1 MARKKDA
8 TEIET
13 AANTGAVNAS
23 EFEDIF
29 NFDSLNPAL
38 ETIKAELQITGDADV
53 TVHVSKLNADENG
66 TEMNVWR
73 GDPDSYDLE
82 QIAKKFGSGQYRVM
96 VYMRIPSGQKVR
108 KLNKVMAWLLSPE
121 DEQRRKSGN
130 APQTVAGNDTSNVIA
145 VLQQMQRDNL
155 AAQERMIAAIAQRP
169 DPMKQ
174 MKDIADVVKT
184 IAPNAPAAQQGM
196 GLTEVLSLTKT
207 IIDLGKAN
215 APSPVIPEGADLS
228 GVALSKGIDLVGKFL
243 EQAQKGQMQPA
254 VAQLPAPQQP
264 PQEMPDNETS
274 EEAEMIKMYL
284 KLANYAAKTGQTPDE
299 FAEENY
305 TRIPDNMFELF
316 ATDPQWFQYLIKFVP
331 ECANFRPWYE
341 QVRNRL
347 IAIAKED
354 GLLTP
359 EGKLRSVDESQTD
372 GAAQNGDP
380 VSVNDP
386 SAGGTKTE

>member
-13 AANTGAVNAS
+13 AANAGAVSAT

-184 IAPNAPAAQQGM
+184 IAPNAPAAPQSM

-207 IIDLGKAN
+207 IIELGRAN
-215 APSPVIPEGADLS
+215 APAPIIPEGADLS
-228 GVALSKGIDLVGKFL
+228 GVALSKGIDLLESFWSKRKKDRCSLRPHNFL
-243 EQAQKGQMQPA
+243 RHSNNSKKRPTMK
-254 VAQLPAPQQP
+254 LPR
-264 PQEMPDNETS
+264 
-274 EEAEMIKMYL
+274 KL
-284 KLANYAAKTGQTPDE
+284 K
-299 FAEENY
+299 
-305 TRIPDNMFELF
+305 
-316 ATDPQWFQYLIKFVP
+316 
-331 ECANFRPWYE
+331 
-341 QVRNRL
+341 
-347 IAIAKED
+347 
-354 GLLTP
+354 
-359 EGKLRSVDESQTD
+359 
-372 GAAQNGDP
+372 
-380 VSVNDP
+380 
-386 SAGGTKTE
+386 